1 MVCQTWPSRRNY
13 FRIYLFRDDRGKI
26 INVFI
31 YLLFFQK
38 YVKAM
43 LKDEPVEVKTIE
55 VEASEND
62 QKYNG
67 GKKTKVVF
75 SKYQ

>member
-1 MVCQTWPSRRNY
+1 
-13 FRIYLFRDDRGKI
+13 
-26 INVFI
+26 
-31 YLLFFQK
+31 
-38 YVKAM
+38 M

>member
-1 MVCQTWPSRRNY
+1 MVCQTGPSRRNY
-13 FRIYLFRDDRGKI
+13 CRIYLFRDDWGKI
-26 INVFI
+26 IDVFI

-43 LKDEPVEVKTIE
+43 LKDEPVEIKTIE

>member
-1 MVCQTWPSRRNY
+1 M
-13 FRIYLFRDDRGKI
+13 
-26 INVFI
+26 INEE
-31 YLLFFQK
+31 L
-38 YVKAM
+38 
-43 LKDEPVEVKTIE
+43 VEVKTLE

-67 GKKTKVVF
+67 GKKTKIVF